1 MLGVKPLWSLNSWM
15 NVDSGFSAEHVV
27 ALLLINNSLVFCK
40 HSISSQQGFSEY
52 ISKACS

>member
-1 MLGVKPLWSLNSWM
+1 MLGLKLLRSLNSWM

-27 ALLLINNSLVFCK
+27 ALLLINNSLVCCK